1 MVVTA
6 KTKDGKS
13 VGSIERNYH
22 PQGSTCRDEKMAY
35 GAQNKSSYIRDT
47 SLQPFQTKAESFEF
61 DLPLDDKGA
70 PAIRTV
76 DVTVELIY
84 EIQSPDNKFTI
95 TKFAREVTLDR

>member
-6 KTKDGKS
+6 KSADGKF
-13 VGSIERNYH
+13 EKTFETHYH
-22 PQGSTCRDEKMAY
+22 TQASTCRDEKMAY

-61 DLPLDDKGA
+61 DLPVDDKGA
-70 PAIRTV
+70 PTIRTV

-84 EIQSPDNKFTI
+84 EIQNPDNKFTI
-95 TKFAREVTLDR
+95 TKVTREVSLDR